1 MFGDTRSV
9 SMYCLLMNE
18 YDEAPE
24 NALDAVE
31 RAKERSREV
40 EAHGAEAKIKTD
52 HRAEALRA
60 QERNS
65 PWRTYGVS
73 LVSKDSSQAVDAFY
87 KYRGGQLPEF
97 GEIIE
102 VVRFLRSRPIRA
114 RVTQVDAGF
123 DPPITAI
130 EID

>member
-1 MFGDTRSV
+1 
-9 SMYCLLMNE
+9 MNE
-18 YDEAPE
+18 YEE
-24 NALDAVE
+24 VSHQNVLDAVE
-31 RAKERSREV
+31 RAKQRSREV
-40 EAHGAEAKIKTD
+40 EAHAAKAKIKTD

-73 LVSKDSSQAVDAFY
+73 LVSKDTSQAVDSFY
-87 KYRGGQLPEF
+87 KYRGEQLPEI

-114 RVTQVDAGF
+114 RVTRVDASF
-123 DPPITAI
+123 DPPIAAT